1 MSADDNR
8 ALVERYI
15 QEIWVERN
23 PDAISRFTAPDYQ
36 RHMSPREAALD
47 AESQIERIRGF
58 GTAFPDI
65 AVVVDDVIADDHG
78 ASFRATLQGTH
89 LGDFAGIPA
98 TGRSIE
104 VQLVDFM
111 QIEDGKIVGQWGG
124 PDMRDMVQQLGATLS
139 LGE

>member
-1 MSADDNR
+1 MSLRETAHHADSQF
-8 ALVERYI
+8 ER
-15 QEIWVERN
+15 VR
-23 PDAISRFTAPDYQ
+23 R
-36 RHMSPREAALD
+36 L
-47 AESQIERIRGF
+47 
-58 GTAFPDI
+58 GTAYPDLAI
-65 AVVVDDVIADDHG
+65 VVDDIIADDHG
-78 ASFRATLQGTH
+78 VSFRATLQATH